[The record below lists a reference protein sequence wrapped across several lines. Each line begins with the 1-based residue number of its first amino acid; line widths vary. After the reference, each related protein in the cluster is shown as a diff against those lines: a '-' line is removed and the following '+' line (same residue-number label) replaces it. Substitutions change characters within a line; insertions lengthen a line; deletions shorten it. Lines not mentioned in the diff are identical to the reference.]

1 MYVLNWEFSYKHP
14 GISHPVVLIFL
25 LADSPRSPRHKKQAA
40 ITASPCPGAY
50 HMWCAVAPWGFGL
63 GDRYDVFGNNRKLR
77 LYFKNWKQ
85 IGTENGDI
93 ITISKKWEHDDFGE
107 PKNGPTRHHECFICT
122 PSSFRSFQSPAC
134 EDPLAS
140 VALDVP
146 QPRGTVAAA
155 SGHTPTSSARSGSAL
170 SCYKVGPP
178 VVGYPLVI

>member
-1 MYVLNWEFSYKHP
+1 MRILPGRRGTRSRQPSRHRHVLARIVC
-14 GISHPVVLIFL
+14 GVLWHLGALGWAKGMIFL
-25 LADSPRSPRHKKQAA
+25 E
-40 ITASPCPGAY
+40 TTEN
-50 HMWCAVAPWGFGL
+50 
-63 GDRYDVFGNNRKLR
+63 YDYII
-77 LYFKNWKQ
+77 YFKNLKQ

-93 ITISKKWEHDDFGE
+93 ITISKKREHDDFGE

-178 VVGYPLVI
+178 VVGFPLVI